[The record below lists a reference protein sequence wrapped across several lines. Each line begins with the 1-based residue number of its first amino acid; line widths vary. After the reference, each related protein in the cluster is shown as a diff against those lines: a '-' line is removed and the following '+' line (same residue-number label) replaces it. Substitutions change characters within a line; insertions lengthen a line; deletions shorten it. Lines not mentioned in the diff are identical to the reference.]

1 MKVSDVIQRKFLSFD
16 VDDTLAF
23 AARKLAVAD
32 VSEAPVTR
40 LRKYVG
46 MFSTQDAARVLVKI
60 GMFVPSKADF
70 SKTKKDPLIKHMR
83 RFSPTLG
90 MDADIMSAYF
100 VLLRRNADV
109 IPVVGKN
116 HALLGVVLSS
126 DLRKQMAQLMSDDS
140 KAPLLSA
147 VPSDSDDKLGT
158 GDTVIDL
165 ILHFVQKKGVTTAE
179 EVSAKFKIP
188 VNEIEDYAM
197 SLDKHGLL
205 KAEYNFL
212 GKMKLKKLEKPE

>member
-1 MKVSDVIQRKFLSFD
+1 MKVSDIIQRKFLSFEA
-16 VDDTLAF
+16 DDTLSF
-23 AARKLAVAD
+23 AVSKLAQAGVA
-32 VSEAPVTR
+32 EAPVIR

-46 MFSTQDAARVLVKI
+46 MFSASDAARVLVKI
-60 GMFVPSKADF
+60 GVFGPHKADF
-70 SKTKKDPLIKHMR
+70 SKARKDPLAKHMHR
-83 RFSPTLG
+83 LSPTLG

-100 VLLRRNADV
+100 LLLRRNADV

-126 DLRKQMAQLMSDDS
+126 DLRKQMAQVLSDDPQ
-140 KAPLLSA
+140 APPRA
-147 VPSDSDDKLGT
+147 VQPDSDDKLGA
-158 GDTVIDL
+158 GDTVLDL
-165 ILHFVQKKGVTTAE
+165 ILHFVQKNGVATAE

-188 VNEIEDYAM
+188 VSEIEEYAM

-212 GKMKLKKLEKPE
+212 GKMKLKRLE